1 MEQIG
6 VTVPVMLLARW
17 RRLFN
22 FSSCQREE
30 TKVRHCR
37 FNTKRINYMDDLNQN
52 CDGRTVSG
60 GKVKG
65 SKVKKTPNVAPSG
78 KYFQPPCGNG
88 TKQRKTYATVL

>member
-1 MEQIG
+1 
-6 VTVPVMLLARW
+6 
-17 RRLFN
+17 
-22 FSSCQREE
+22 
-30 TKVRHCR
+30 
-37 FNTKRINYMDDLNQN
+37 MDDLNQN

>member
-1 MEQIG
+1 MG

-22 FSSCQREE
+22 FSSCQGEE

-37 FNTKRINYMDDLNQN
+37 FNTKRIDYMDDLNQN

-65 SKVKKTPNVAPSG
+65 SKVKKNSKRGSRWEIFPAALW
-78 KYFQPPCGNG
+78 K
-88 TKQRKTYATVL
+88 RH